1 MRVIQQIKTNK
12 YNAGV
17 QYTKWEGCLASFSVC
32 CCNTA
37 TGSGSYLVTDRR
49 LELNLL
55 ILLRASHSDI
65 EFLSFFCMTLKVVV
79 ISPELSLKGMSSL
92 DLLINLR

>member
-1 MRVIQQIKTNK
+1 MRVIQQIKTYK

-17 QYTKWEGCLASFSVC
+17 QYTKREGCLVEFSVC
-32 CCNTA
+32 CYNTA

-49 LELNLL
+49 LELHLL
-55 ILLRASHSDI
+55 TLLSASHSDI
-65 EFLSFFCMTLKVVV
+65 EFLSFFCMTLKVVA
-79 ISPELSLKGMSSL
+79 ITPELLLKGMSSM